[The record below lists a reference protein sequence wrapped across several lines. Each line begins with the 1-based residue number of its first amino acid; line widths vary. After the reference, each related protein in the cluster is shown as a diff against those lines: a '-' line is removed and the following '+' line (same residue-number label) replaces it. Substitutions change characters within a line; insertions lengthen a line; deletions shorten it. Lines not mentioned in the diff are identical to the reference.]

1 MTTAHRILLASAG
14 TGKTYQ
20 LVHRVLGLLLSGA
33 SLDGVVATT
42 FTRKAAGQILE
53 RVLERLAE
61 AVSDA
66 DAREDVRRELGR
78 DALERDECLAL
89 LGRLLRSIHAA
100 RVSTLDAWFV
110 QAVSLQELELGLPP
124 GWALA
129 AEDEDA
135 VMRAAA
141 VSRLVRE
148 TDDEHLAN
156 LLADV
161 RGRARATSRGVHQAV
176 LDVVTEGHDLLRAA
190 APAAWGVW
198 QPPEP
203 TPEAEVHDAL
213 IQLEQWPLPVKKT
226 DGQPVKAWVDARD
239 AIVEAVQSALAGE
252 TPDTALLGKGL
263 LKKVADGETTYS
275 RHPITTELR
284 AVLAP
289 CAALLAAPVLEAI
302 ARRTRSRHE
311 LLVAFAER
319 YDEAKGVAR
328 RYRFDDL
335 PRLLAGAGGGAGAGV
350 DDSAGAS
357 AGVSADTGLATST
370 STDPTASGLAS
381 DTLAFRGLGRVEH
394 LLLDEFQDTSL
405 PQWLVVEPLVRTLA
419 ADRSGGRSLFCVGD
433 TKQSIY
439 GWRGGEP
446 RLLEELGE
454 ALEVA
459 PETLVHNY
467 RSAPVVL
474 AAASAV
480 LSSVSSWPALDK
492 EPSLRKAARDWD
504 DAWPEHVA
512 AQADLPGRVSVWEAG
527 DPAAST
533 AKRFEAVLERAAD
546 LAAEAA
552 AQAPEGTIGVLVRSN
567 KAIPRLLHA
576 LRRRGVAASGEGGNP
591 VTDAEAVQLALSA
604 LHLADHPGD
613 GLARLHVAT
622 SPFGKALGLERHDDD
637 RAAHRFA
644 RRIRRELVEH
654 GYGEVLTRWQR
665 EIVEAPGASES
676 GGDTE
681 GEGATEPTAAFGP
694 WDRRRFAQ
702 LVEQATAWEPRAGLR
717 PSAFVSAARAA
728 RVEDADASRVKVMT
742 LHAAKG
748 LEFHAVVL
756 PELHGRTRVTE
767 SSVLVGHADPLARPD
782 TVVTGAR
789 KEEVGFDEGLTAL
802 AHQTWARAFGETL
815 CVLYV
820 GLTRAMRRLDIVL
833 PPGSK
838 SGDSLVLSELVRAR
852 LVVGGGGGGG
862 EEMEDGEEP
871 GLLWRAPGSVEDW
884 AAGIAA
890 EADPG
895 KAAEGFAEPAPS
907 LVMPVAPSPR
917 ALVSRSPSSM
927 EGGATDRGH
936 DLLEPR
942 TTGALDRGTALH
954 FWLEQVEWLDGF
966 DATDA
971 DLLARARARG
981 LDHPELEAWLAEFR
995 AALVRPEIVGLLTE
1009 PTDGLSREVRNE
1021 RDFALRLDDDG
1032 SGPCLLSGSMDRL
1045 VITRQAGQITAL
1057 DIIDWKSDA
1066 AADDDALQQ
1075 RIAYYTPQLQSY
1087 HRAAASLFGT
1097 SEGVITCQLA
1107 FVAPGRVVPLP
1118 ADP

>member
-33 SLDGVVATT
+33 ALDGVVATT

-61 AVSDA
+61 TVSDA
-66 DAREDVRRELGR
+66 DAREAVRRELGR
-78 DALERDECLAL
+78 DVLERDECLAL

-110 QAVSLQELELGLPP
+110 QAVSLQHLELGLPT

-135 VMRAAA
+135 ALRAAA
-141 VSRLVRE
+141 VSKLVRTTGE
-148 TDDEHLAN
+148 EQLTL

-161 RGRARATSRGVHQAV
+161 RGQAKASSRGVHQAV
-176 LDVVTEGHDLLRAA
+176 LDVVTAGYDLLRAA
-190 APAAWGVW
+190 EPSAWAAW

-203 TPEAEVHDAL
+203 PPEGEVHDAL

-239 AIVEAVQSALAGE
+239 AIVDAAQSALAGE
-252 TPDTALLGKGL
+252 TADTAVLGKGL
-263 LKKVADGETTYS
+263 LKKLAEGETTYS
-275 RHPITTELR
+275 RHPITEQLQ

-302 ARRTRSRHE
+302 AKRTRSRHE
-311 LLVAFAER
+311 LLAEFADH
-319 YDEAKGVAR
+319 YDAAKLAAR

-335 PRLLAGAGGGAGAGV
+335 PRLLAGPIGGAGAGP
-350 DDSAGAS
+350 A
-357 AGVSADTGLATST
+357 
-370 STDPTASGLAS
+370 TDPTASGLAS

-446 RLLEELGE
+446 RLLAGLGE

-480 LSSVSSWPALDK
+480 LSSVSSWPALTK
-492 EPSLRKAARDWD
+492 EPALREAARAWD

-533 AKRFEAVLERAAD
+533 DKRFEAVLERAAD

-665 EIVEAPGASES
+665 EIVEADGASES
-676 GGDTE
+676 SGAAK
-681 GEGATEPTAAFGP
+681 GEGAADSDGATPAFGP

-789 KEEVGFDEGLTAL
+789 KEEVGFDAGLTEL

-820 GLTRAMRRLDIVL
+820 GMTRAMRRLDIVL

-838 SGDSLVLSELVRAR
+838 SGESLVLSELVRAR
-852 LVVGGGGGGG
+852 LVVGGGGGDGG
-862 EEMEDGEEP
+862 EELEDGDEP
-871 GLLWRAPGSVEDW
+871 GLLWRAPGSVDDW

-890 EADPG
+890 EADSG
-895 KAAEGFAEPAPS
+895 AGDGEATEASAEPAPR
-907 LVMPVAPSPR
+907 LALPAAPSPR

-936 DLLEPR
+936 ALLEARAP
-942 TTGALDRGTALH
+942 GALDRGTALH
-954 FWLEQVEWLDGF
+954 FWMEQIEWLDGF

-981 LDHPELEAWLAEFR
+981 LDHPELKAWLAEFR
-995 AALVRPEIVGLLTE
+995 EALARPEIVALLTE
-1009 PTDGLSREVRNE
+1009 PSDGLTREVRNE

-1032 SGPCLLSGSMDRL
+1032 SGPCLLNGSMDRL

-1066 AADDDALQQ
+1066 AADAEVLQQ
-1075 RIAYYTPQLQSY
+1075 RVAYYTPQLQSY
-1087 HRAAASLFGT
+1087 RGAAASLFGV
-1097 SEGVITCQLA
+1097 SGAVISCQLA
-1107 FVAPGRVVPLP
+1107 FLAPGRVVALP
-1118 ADP
+1118 NKGEVG